1 MTLKIKYK
9 LIDLRT
15 TFESPLNSDKN
26 CKTFAR
32 NTLKKPIL
40 ECTDEGKQFCTLICI
55 KHIKL
60 NLIVFF
66 NIH

>member
-32 NTLKKPIL
+32 NTLKN
-40 ECTDEGKQFCTLICI
+40 QY
-55 KHIKL
+55 L
-60 NLIVFF
+60 NAPMKENNFAL
-66 NIH
+66 